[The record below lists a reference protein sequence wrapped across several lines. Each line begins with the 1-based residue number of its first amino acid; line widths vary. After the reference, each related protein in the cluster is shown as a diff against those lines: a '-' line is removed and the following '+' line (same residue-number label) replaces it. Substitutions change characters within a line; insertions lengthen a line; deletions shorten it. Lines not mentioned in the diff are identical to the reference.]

1 MLKNLYVATN
11 APRSGKSLISLG
23 IMEILSRRVE
33 RLGFFRPIIR
43 QTQTP
48 DNDIELMRQ
57 RYQLQVPYESL
68 YGMSIDDARSLASQG
83 KSQEVL
89 AQIFTRYKELE
100 RHCDFIL
107 CEGSDLTGL
116 ATSLEFDFN
125 TQMANQIDAPV
136 VVVANGFQKTRE
148 ETLDLARLLRESF
161 EDEGCHLLAIMLN
174 RVPQDIIEDVQSD
187 LRQQW
192 THATPVYALPEEEI
206 LSKPTI
212 GRVTQA
218 LNAKRLCGTH
228 GNLNRLVRAY
238 KVAATDLSNFLS
250 RIQDGSLIITPGDRA
265 DLIVG
270 SLAAFQSTSL
280 PKVAG
285 LILTGGLEPAPVV
298 RRLIEGFEDALPIY
312 TVETDTYE
320 TATRV
325 GGVVDTIAPGNRPK
339 MAAALGHFE
348 KHVDLQKLESQ
359 IEIARSGRVTP
370 VMFQYDLIERAH
382 ADKKRVVL
390 PEAKDERILRA
401 TEILLRRN
409 VVDVTLLGQ
418 ESEIRLLAE
427 EIGVDLT
434 GVEIV
439 DPIASPW
446 LDNYAWTY
454 FELRGHKGITLEQAR
469 DNMLDVSYFGTMM
482 VYKGAADAMVSGA
495 AHTTGHTIRPALEF
509 IKVHPSRN
517 IVSSVFFMCMAD
529 QVHVYGDCAVNPN
542 PNSEQLADIAIASAE
557 TALSFGVEPRIAMLS
572 YSSGASGKGEDVDK
586 VRAATER
593 VKQLRPDLMI
603 EGPIQ
608 FDAAVDRGVAQQK
621 LPGSEVAGRATVFI
635 FPDLNTGNNTYKAV
649 QRSAN
654 AIAVGPVLQGLRKPV
669 NDLSRGCSVADI
681 VNTIAITAIQAQ
693 TQKSTP

>member
-33 RLGFFRPIIR
+33 RLGFFRPLIR

-68 YGMSIDDARSLASQG
+68 YGMSIDEARSLASQG

-148 ETLDLARLLRESF
+148 ETLDLAQLLRESF

-192 THATPVYALPEEEI
+192 NRTTPVYALPEEES
-206 LSKPTI
+206 LSRPTI
-212 GRVTQA
+212 RRVAQA
-218 LNAKRLCGTH
+218 LNAQLLSGTH
-228 GNLNRLVRAY
+228 GNLNRLVHDY
-238 KVAATDLSNFLS
+238 KVAAMNLSNFLS
-250 RIQDGSLIITPGDRA
+250 RIQDSSLIITPGDRA

-298 RRLIEGFEDALPIY
+298 RRLIEGFEDTLPIY
-312 TVETDTYE
+312 SVETDTYE

-325 GGVVDTIAPGNRPK
+325 GDVADTIAPGNRPK
-339 MAAALGHFE
+339 TAAALGHFE
-348 KHVDLQKLESQ
+348 KHVDAQKLASQ
-359 IEIARSGRVTP
+359 IEIARSERITP

-382 ADKKRVVL
+382 AEKKRVVL
-390 PEAKDERILRA
+390 PEAMDERILRA

-409 VVDVTLLGQ
+409 VVDITLLGQ
-418 ESEIRLLAE
+418 ESEIRRQAE

-434 GVEIV
+434 GVDVV

-454 FELRGHKGITLEQAR
+454 YELRGHKGITLEQAR
-469 DNMLDVSYFGTMM
+469 DNMLSVSYFGTMM
-482 VYKGAADAMVSGA
+482 VYKDAADAMVSGA

-509 IKVHPSRN
+509 IKVQPGRR
-517 IVSSVFFMCMAD
+517 IVSSVFFMCMAN
-529 QVHVYGDCAVNPN
+529 QVQVYGDCAVNPN
-542 PNSEQLADIAIASAE
+542 PNYEELADIAISSAE

-572 YSSGASGKGEDVDK
+572 YSSGTSGKGEDVDK

-593 VKQLRPDLMI
+593 VQQLRPDLMI

-621 LPGSEVAGRATVFI
+621 LPGSDVAGRATVFI

-654 AIAVGPVLQGLRKPV
+654 AIAMGPVLQGLRKPV

-681 VNTIAITAIQAQ
+681 VNTVAITAIQAQ

>member
-33 RLGFFRPIIR
+33 RLGFFRPVIR
-43 QTQTP
+43 QTQAP

-68 YGMSIDDARSLASQG
+68 YGMSMDEVRSLISQG

-89 AQIFTRYKELE
+89 PRIFTRYKELE
-100 RHCDFIL
+100 QHCDFIL

-116 ATSLEFDFN
+116 ATALEFDLN
-125 TQMANQIDAPV
+125 AQMANQIDAPV
-136 VVVANGFQKTRE
+136 VVVANGYQKTRTE
-148 ETLDLARLLRESF
+148 NLNLAQLLKESF
-161 EDEGCHLLAIMLN
+161 EEEDCQLLAIMLN
-174 RVPQDIIEDVQSD
+174 RVPQDLIEDVQDD
-187 LRQQW
+187 LRQKW

-212 GRVTQA
+212 GRVAQA
-218 LNAKRLCGTH
+218 LDAKHLCGTH
-228 GNLNRLVRAY
+228 GNLNRLVRDY
-238 KVAATDLSNFLS
+238 KVAASDLSNFLP
-250 RIQDGSLIITPGDRA
+250 RIKDGSLVITPGDRA

-270 SLAAFQSTSL
+270 TLAAFQSTSL

-285 LILTGGLEPAPVV
+285 LILTGGLEPVPVV
-298 RRLIEGFEDALPIY
+298 RRLIEGFEDTLPIY
-312 TVETDTYE
+312 SVEADTYE
-320 TATRV
+320 TATCV
-325 GGVVDTIAPGNRPK
+325 DDVVDTIAPDNRPK
-339 MAAALGHFE
+339 VAAALGHFE

-359 IEIARSGRVTP
+359 FEITRSGRITP
-370 VMFQYDLIERAH
+370 VMFQYDLIERAQ
-382 ADKKRVVL
+382 AEKKRVVL
-390 PEAKDERILRA
+390 PEATDERILRA
-401 TEILLRRN
+401 AEILLRRN
-409 VVDVTLLGQ
+409 VVDIILLGQ
-418 ESEIRLLAE
+418 ESTIRRQAE
-427 EIGVDLT
+427 EIGVDLS
-434 GVEIV
+434 GVEFV

-454 FELRGHKGITLEQAR
+454 YEMRGHKGITLEQAR
-469 DNMLDVSYFGTMM
+469 DIMLDASYFGTMM
-482 VYKGAADAMVSGA
+482 VYKDAADAMVSGA
-495 AHTTGHTIRPALEF
+495 IHTTSHTIRPALQF

-517 IVSSVFFMCMAD
+517 IVSSVFFMCLAD

-542 PNSEQLADIAIASAE
+542 PDSGELADIAIASAE
-557 TALSFGVEPRIAMLS
+557 TAQSFGVEPRIAMLS

-608 FDAAVDRGVAQQK
+608 FDAAVDRDVARQK
-621 LPGSEVAGRATVFI
+621 LPGSDVAGRATVFI

-654 AIAVGPVLQGLRKPV
+654 AIAMGPVLQGLRKPV

-681 VNTIAITAIQAQ
+681 VNTVVITAIQAQ
-693 TQKSTP
+693 TRGTAS

>member
-23 IMEILSRRVE
+23 IMEILSHRVE

-48 DNDIELMRQ
+48 DNDIELIRQ

-68 YGMSIDDARSLASQG
+68 YGMSIDDAYSLASQG

-100 RHCDFIL
+100 RHYDFIL

-116 ATSLEFDFN
+116 ATSMEFDLN

-148 ETLDLARLLRESF
+148 ETLELAQLLRESF
-161 EDEGCHLLAIMLN
+161 EDEGCQLLAIMLN
-174 RVPQDIIEDVQSD
+174 RVPQDIIENVLSD
-187 LRQQW
+187 LHQQW

-212 GRVTQA
+212 SRVTQT
-218 LNAKRLCGTH
+218 LNAKRLCGTP
-228 GNLNRLVRAY
+228 GNLNRPVRAY
-238 KVAATDLSNFLS
+238 MVAAMELSNFLNQ
-250 RIQDGSLIITPGDRA
+250 IQDGSLIITPGDRV

-298 RRLIEGFEDALPIY
+298 KRLIESFEDALPIY
-312 TVETDTYE
+312 SVETDTYE
-320 TATRV
+320 TATRMDD
-325 GGVVDTIAPGNRPK
+325 VVDTIAPGNRSK
-339 MAAALGHFE
+339 IETALGLFE
-348 KHVDLQKLESQ
+348 KHVDLKKLESQ
-359 IEIARSGRVTP
+359 IEIARSGHVTP

-382 ADKKRVVL
+382 AEKKRVVL
-390 PEAKDERILRA
+390 PEAMDERILKA
-401 TEILLRRN
+401 TKILLRRN
-409 VVDVTLLGQ
+409 VVDVTLLGR
-418 ESEIRLLAE
+418 ESEIRLLADKV
-427 EIGVDLT
+427 GLDLKE
-434 GVEIV
+434 VQIV
-439 DPIASPW
+439 DPATSPW
-446 LDNYAWTY
+446 LDDYAQTY
-454 FELRGHKGITLEQAR
+454 YNLRRHKGITEEQAR
-469 DNMLDVSYFGTMM
+469 NIMLDASYFGTMM
-482 VYKGAADAMVSGA
+482 VYKDAADAMVSGA
-495 AHTTGHTIRPALEF
+495 THTTGQTIRPALEF
-509 IKVHPSRN
+509 IKVHPSRR
-517 IVSSVFFMCMAD
+517 IVSSVFFMCMAN
-529 QVHVYGDCAVNPN
+529 QVQVYGDCAVNPN
-542 PNSEQLADIAIASAE
+542 PNYEELADIAIASAE
-557 TALSFGVEPRIAMLS
+557 TALSFGLEPRIAMLS
-572 YSSGASGKGEDVDK
+572 YSSGTSGKGEDVDK

-593 VKQLRPDLMI
+593 VQQLRPDLMI

-621 LPGSEVAGRATVFI
+621 LPGSDVAGRATVFI

-654 AIAVGPVLQGLRKPV
+654 AIAMGPVLQGLRKPI

-681 VNTIAITAIQAQ
+681 FNTVAITAIQAQ